1 MQTPRTHTKLLVA
14 ACAVQGFLFIAM
26 LTTIGSMLAR
36 SYPLG

>member
-1 MQTPRTHTKLLVA
+1 MEQRRAHTKLLVA
-14 ACAVQGFLFIAM
+14 ACITQGFLFVAM